1 MDEISRY
8 VVGLDVGTS
17 NVRAVMANVAGDG
30 SLNVIG
36 FSEVPSAGMR
46 LGTMVDLVAPQ
57 SAINRALSEIEKMS
71 GIDVKSAAVSI
82 NGEII
87 TTRVD
92 GMIALAGLEHEINH
106 DDLAR
111 VEDLAKQGRLPANN
125 EELILAPL
133 AYKLDDHGG
142 IKTPLGMMGARLE
155 MVANVITTSKQSVA
169 TTRQVLESVNLTPE
183 MLMPTAVAAA
193 RAVTTQEQCEN
204 GVAVMDMGAETTGI
218 AVFEEGDLQYVGVIP
233 MGSKNLTKDLAKWL
247 GINMAQ
253 AEDLKQ
259 RFASA
264 QEVPREGEVVMKW
277 EGQEMRFQREVI
289 DEIVRGHLDKLLAEV
304 AKELKRA
311 HYLRRLPEGIVLVG
325 GGVRMRGIEKYI
337 HDALNTAVVIGVP
350 SGLVGVGTEVC
361 KPEYAA
367 AVGLAIMMSE
377 APAAEDGRTRRG
389 LKKPKS
395 GKSGAGFLKRFFSK
409 F

>member
-1 MDEISRY
+1 MDEVSRC
-8 VVGLDVGTS
+8 VVGLDVGTN

-30 SLNVIG
+30 SLNIIG

-57 SAINRALSEIEKMS
+57 AAINRALSEIEKMS

-92 GMIALAGLEHEINH
+92 GMIAVGGLEHEINEG
-106 DDLAR
+106 DLAR

-142 IKTPLGMMGARLE
+142 IKTPLGMTGARLE
-155 MVANVITTSKQSVA
+155 MIANVITTSKQSVA
-169 TTRQVLESVNLTPE
+169 TTRQVLESVNLMPEILLPTP
-183 MLMPTAVAAA
+183 VAAA

-204 GVAVMDMGAETTGI
+204 GVAVIDMGAETTGI
-218 AVFEEGDLQYVGVIP
+218 AIFEESDLQYVGVIP

-259 RFASA
+259 RFASV
-264 QEVPREGEVVMKW
+264 QETPREGEVVMKW
-277 EGQEMRFQREVI
+277 DGQDMRFSRAEI
-289 DEIVRGHLDKLLAEV
+289 DEIVRAHLDRLLAEV
-304 AKELKRA
+304 VKELKRA
-311 HYLRRLPEGIVLVG
+311 RYLHRLPEGIVLTG
-325 GGVRMRGIEKYI
+325 GGVKIKGIEKYI
-337 HDALNTAVVIGVP
+337 HDVLNTAVKIGAP
-350 SGLVGVGTEVC
+350 SGLNGVGTEVC

-367 AVGLAIMMSE
+367 AVGLAMTMAE
-377 APAAEDGRTRRG
+377 APAASSGRGRRSF
-389 LKKPKS
+389 KKSKKKS
-395 GKSGAGFLKRFFSK
+395 GDGFLKRFLSK